1 MSETKEPEQIMREL
15 FELLKQLEMVKIKT
29 EWPVPV
35 VRDRQGKLTKD
46 STLKDWML
54 KCHEED
60 LEFLDRAKGVCGFD
74 ESPAVK
80 ISKYGCYG
88 DYRRFIIE
96 EFCDMIH
103 VRFSMIHQF
112 GITPE
117 EIAAGIHN
125 SNEKA
130 RERGLID

>member
-1 MSETKEPEQIMREL
+1 MSEKKSEQILGQIMDLLREL
-15 FELLKQLEMVKIKT
+15 EKVKVKT
-29 EWPVPV
+29 EWPIPV

-88 DYRRFIIE
+88 DNRRFLIE

-117 EIAAGIHN
+117 EIATGIRK

-130 RERGLID
+130 RERGLIE

>member
-46 STLKDWML
+46 YTLKDWML

-60 LEFLDRAKGVCGFD
+60 LEFFDMAKHICGLDK
-74 ESPAVK
+74 SPAVE
-80 ISKYGCYG
+80 ISKNGCYG
-88 DYRRFIIE
+88 DDRWFLIE

-117 EIAAGIHN
+117 EIAAGICR
-125 SNEKA
+125 SDKKA
-130 RERGLID
+130 KERGLID

>member
-15 FELLKQLEMVKIKT
+15 FELLAQLEKCKVKT
-29 EWPVPV
+29 EWPIPV
-35 VRDRQGKLTKD
+35 VRDGQGKP
-46 STLKDWML
+46 SRGYTLRGWML

-60 LEFLDRAKGVCGFD
+60 LEFFDRAKNACGFD
-74 ESPAVK
+74 KSPAVE
-80 ISKYGCYG
+80 ISKRGCYG
-88 DYRRFIIE
+88 DDRFFLIE

-112 GITPE
+112 GITPD
-117 EIAAGIHN
+117 EIAAGIRR

-130 RERGLID
+130 RERGCID